1 MCSWFIW
8 RKTKFSVRPTLMFSI
23 WRLIDVSSP
32 LSCLTSLEVLTC
44 TSRLLDA
51 FAACL
56 LTALLTFLENSSRW
70 EALPPF
76 TPPLIFALPQ
86 PHDADASASAWY
98 SKLSWCACLS
108 DCSLETDVSKSS
120 ALSFVNESST
130 LEDDL
135 KSLSLLRYVLTLIVV
150 FSPGSRLKV
159 FSVRP
164 APYWPRYDDSRYVST
179 STSCGRTARGSG
191 RKVWTYSPQRLRYTF
206 SRRPARSCSA
216 MCSTE
221 TSVTCGRTPVSAS
234 AASARTEP
242 RTAAGRLVA
251 AVPSPSLVAAS
262 TSLSRRGFTT
272 PERSPRASTLVVAT
286 SSSGERWAASCVEKR
301 PACVAAGALMFG
313 NIFGSPT
320 RRASATLSA
329 GTAVSLSIGV
339 RASPGG
345 FSAASVKIFSGGS
358 SPKSRT
364 IPFRPLYDVGSG
376 TL

>member
-135 KSLSLLRYVLTLIVV
+135 KSLSLLRYVLKLIVV

-179 STSCGRTARGSG
+179 SPSCGRTPRGSG
-191 RKVWTYSPQRLRYTF
+191 REVATSPPQRLRSTF
-206 SRRPARSCSA
+206 TRRPARSCSA

-242 RTAAGRLVA
+242 RPAAGGLVA
-251 AVPSPSLVAAS
+251 AVPAPPPPGRSRPSPPRRSVPHRRACRGAAS
-262 TSLSRRGFTT
+262 PRRSAARARARSSSRRRAPVNGG
-272 PERSPRASTLVVAT
+272 PRRAWRR
-286 SSSGERWAASCVEKR
+286 G
-301 PACVAAGALMFG
+301 
-313 NIFGSPT
+313 
-320 RRASATLSA
+320 RRASR
-329 GTAVSLSIGV
+329 
-339 RASPGG
+339 RAP
-345 FSAASVKIFSGGS
+345 
-358 SPKSRT
+358 
-364 IPFRPLYDVGSG
+364 
-376 TL
+376 